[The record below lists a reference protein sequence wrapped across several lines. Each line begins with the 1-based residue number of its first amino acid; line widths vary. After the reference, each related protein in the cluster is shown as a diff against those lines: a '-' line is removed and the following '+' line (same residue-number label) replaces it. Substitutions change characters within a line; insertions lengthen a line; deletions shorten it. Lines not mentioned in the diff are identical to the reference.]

1 MEIQGRVH
9 NGVVIPERE
18 LSLPEG
24 TLVTVVYPV
33 SQEAQPRD
41 SARRVR
47 LPMVRSDRPGSRQ
60 LDAERVGELLWI
72 AMTTQLGI
80 ATWEDWGAGFRPWW
94 QQLAIIRKALS
105 AR

>member
-9 NGVVIPERE
+9 NGVVVPERE
-18 LSLPEG
+18 LSLPDG

-33 SQEAQPRD
+33 SPEAKPGG

-60 LDAERVGELLWI
+60 LDAERVADLLD
-72 AMTTQLGI
+72 A
-80 ATWEDWGAGFRPWW
+80 EDVE
-94 QQLAIIRKALS
+94 
-105 AR
+105 